1 MQGSR
6 FCVKRCPDVEPRQP
20 DRHGSRFPPR
30 SSDHNLNAI
39 WLEPVCPNGY
49 DVGVNLRRLRY
60 FLGTAAE
67 GSISRAAQSYGIA
80 QPALT
85 RQIQL
90 LEADIGAQLFE
101 RSPRGL
107 RLTDTG
113 QFLKDALELPLSEIE
128 TALRSAR
135 SYSTQIK
142 ASLTIGMPP
151 SISELFGQ
159 RVIARLRAELPNI
172 ALRIVEADSSK
183 LALDLSR
190 RLIDTAVLVS
200 IIPEQRVSRAQVLT
214 EPLML
219 VGAPNAQPFAKSEVT
234 VQDLENTPLI
244 LPSGPSGLRINLERA
259 AEAAGIKIAPVMEV
273 DSIELTKRLVAEGA
287 VCTILPERAYRSE
300 AERGELTGIP
310 VIGPRLTQP
319 VLWAVKPDWRLPRA
333 VYNAVERV
341 VIEEWYEAVTSGAWP
356 AEWVFDFS
364 ILSIPFAKAIV
375 KG

>member
-1 MQGSR
+1 M
-6 FCVKRCPDVEPRQP
+6 
-20 DRHGSRFPPR
+20 
-30 SSDHNLNAI
+30 
-39 WLEPVCPNGY
+39 
-49 DVGVNLRRLRY
+49 NLRRLRY

-67 GSISRAAQSYGIA
+67 GSISRAAQTYGIA

-159 RVIARLRAELPNI
+159 RVIARLRTELPNI
-172 ALRIVEADSSK
+172 ALRIVEQDSSK

-200 IIPEQRVSRAQVLT
+200 VIPEQRVSRAQVLA

-219 VGAPNAQPFAKSEVT
+219 VGAPTSPVLAERT
-234 VQDLENTPLI
+234 VPVQRLEDVPLI

-273 DSIELTKRLVAEGA
+273 DSIELTKRLVADGTA
-287 VCTILPERAYRSE
+287 CAILPERAFRQE
-300 AERGELTGIP
+300 AARGDLAGIP
-310 VIGPRLTQP
+310 VVEPRLTQP
-319 VLWAVKPDWRLPRA
+319 VLWAVRPDWRLPRA

-341 VIEEWYEAVTSGAWP
+341 VIEEWYDAVTSGAWP

-364 ILSIPFAKAIV
+364 ILSIPFAKPIE
-375 KG
+375 KD